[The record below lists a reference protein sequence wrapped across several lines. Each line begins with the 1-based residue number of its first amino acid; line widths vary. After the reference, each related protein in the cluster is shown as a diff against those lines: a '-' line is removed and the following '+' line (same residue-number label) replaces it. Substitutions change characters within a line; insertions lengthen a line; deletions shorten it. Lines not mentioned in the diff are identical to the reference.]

1 MSERN
6 ISGFIFKD
14 YAAVCPECR
23 GICFTERLIDMP
35 LISSEDRV
43 EADLHRVYPDARIR
57 ASLLGHCPVCNYCS
71 WLQDFA
77 LMETVP
83 ESTQAE
89 SSIAPSKRFALAVK
103 SARAKNLH
111 PLDIAYIAINGLW
124 CAREAGESD
133 ELWLELAAYE
143 HHKGMKEHTAPPEK
157 DGFTHLI
164 MGELWRQLKQFDAAS
179 EELKLALLDANIPRE
194 IPQHQ
199 LVLCQK
205 QDSSPTALPAYLIN
219 DLYPASSYY
228 AASGQK
234 QNNQEEAESAPPV
247 RREKQT
253 VSPVAPTAE
262 LESDH
267 IDQNKPDLAADSIA
281 EILPETQAEPAEQ
294 EEDLALA
301 FNASKES
308 LPEFNIDDP
317 AAAILNEAEVVN
329 DRSDVIARVEN
340 YLSFSRQVYK
350 RNWLKGFH

>member
-14 YAAVCPECR
+14 YAAVCPECK
-23 GICFTERLIDMP
+23 GVSFTERLIDMP

-57 ASLLGHCPVCNYCS
+57 ASLLGHCPVCNHCS

-77 LMETVP
+77 LMEVVQ

-89 SSIAPSKRFALAVK
+89 SSIAPSKKFALAVK
-103 SARAKNLH
+103 SARAKNIH
-111 PLDIAYIAINGLW
+111 PLDIAYLAINGLW

-157 DGFTHLI
+157 DGFSHLM
-164 MGELWRQLKQFDAAS
+164 MGELWRQLKQFEAAS
-179 EELKLALLDANIPRE
+179 EEFKLALLDANIPRE

-199 LVLCQK
+199 LILCQK
-205 QDSSPTALPAYLIN
+205 QDFSPTALPAYLIN
-219 DLYPASSYY
+219 DLYPVSSYNE
-228 AASGQK
+228 ANGIK
-234 QNNQEEAESAPPV
+234 QNIQEDEFAPPV
-247 RREKQT
+247 RRPSQNI
-253 VSPVAPTAE
+253 SPVAPTAE
-262 LESDH
+262 LDE
-267 IDQNKPDLAADSIA
+267 LANGNDNDDVSNQIP
-281 EILPETQAEPAEQ
+281 EILPETQAEPVES

-301 FNASKES
+301 FSAKNES